1 MDSDSTQGEK
11 AKSRKGLSPSLPAR
25 LRSLSSVFKVSGE
38 QSRPRASQ
46 CVANK
51 SSRSMDDMSSEKE
64 LEEESEDW
72 ELPNGDDV
80 KFGLCLDILRD
91 MLLDDGDSEN

>member
-1 MDSDSTQGEK
+1 
-11 AKSRKGLSPSLPAR
+11 
-25 LRSLSSVFKVSGE
+25 
-38 QSRPRASQ
+38 
-46 CVANK
+46 
-51 SSRSMDDMSSEKE
+51 MDDMSSEKE